1 MENRS
6 RAELRELMEK
16 DKIETKEALNYLK
29 DASENYIE
37 EQGKLL
43 VNQKLKEAKATHN
56 ELGEIYRMVANKIT
70 NDEIKESLLNFGDW
84 WVRNGETEIFI
95 EPSLPKSRH
104 ETTQNPPE
112 PVFSVADPKIGLG
125 APIEMPQIE
134 INEPLMGTANR
145 AIINMSKGEDEW

>member
-6 RAELRELMEK
+6 RAELKELMEK

-37 EQGKLL
+37 ERGKLL

-70 NDEIKESLLNFGDW
+70 NDEIKESLLNFADW
-84 WVRNGETEIFI
+84 WVKNGETEIFI
-95 EPSLPKSRH
+95 EPSLSKSRH
-104 ETTQNPPE
+104 ETTQKPPE
-112 PVFSVADPKIGLG
+112 PVFSIVEPKIRLG
-125 APIEMPQIE
+125 VPIEMPQMR
-134 INEPLMGTANR
+134 INETLKGTANSD
-145 AIINMSKGEDEW
+145 IINMSEGEDE

>member
-6 RAELRELMEK
+6 RAKLKELMEK

-37 EQGKLL
+37 ERGKLL

-70 NDEIKESLLNFGDW
+70 NDEIKKSLLNFADW
-84 WVRNGETEIFI
+84 WVRNEETEIFI

-104 ETTQNPPE
+104 ETTQKPPE
-112 PVFSVADPKIGLG
+112 PVFSIDEPKIELG
-125 APIEMPQIE
+125 VPIEIPQMRIDE
-134 INEPLMGTANR
+134 TLKGTANI
-145 AIINMSKGEDEW
+145 AIINMSEGEDEW

>member
-6 RAELRELMEK
+6 RAELKELMEK
-16 DKIETKEALNYLK
+16 DKIETKEALNYLE

-37 EQGKLL
+37 ERGKLL

-70 NDEIKESLLNFGDW
+70 NDEIKESLLNFADW
-84 WVRNGETEIFI
+84 WVKNGETEIFI

-104 ETTQNPPE
+104 ETTQKPPE
-112 PVFSVADPKIGLG
+112 PVFSIEEPKIELG
-125 APIEMPQIE
+125 VPIEIPQMRIDE
-134 INEPLMGTANR
+134 TLKGTANI
-145 AIINMSKGEDEW
+145 AIINMSEGEDEW